1 MMAIM
6 RYVFD
11 TRRGERGGAENF
23 INEQSFFPTRD
34 LEDIY
39 IYIYNIHGK
48 ERREESVPEVNM
60 AYANRG

>member
-1 MMAIM
+1 MMAM
-6 RYVFD
+6 VRYVFD

-39 IYIYNIHGK
+39 VLYTYIIYM
-48 ERREESVPEVNM
+48 ERRGVKK
-60 AYANRG
+60 AFLK